1 MKLLSLTFAFFVSFG
16 LFAQENLTDGI
27 YAKIKTSK
35 GDILIQLEYLK
46 TPITVANFVGLAEG
60 NFTCDSVVISKP
72 FYDGL
77 KFHRVIENFMIQGGD
92 PLGNGQ
98 GNPGYKFQDEFDTT
112 LMHDRAGVLSMANSG
127 PNTNG
132 SQFFIT
138 HKDTPWLNGKHT
150 VFGYVI
156 EGQDVV
162 NKIVQDD
169 IIQTI
174 EIIRV
179 GKDAQK
185 YNATEAFLAGIESQ
199 KAKSIV
205 ASKSRNK
212 SFKAEIKKSFKKA
225 KQTESGLMY
234 TAIVPGTGAKPL
246 TGETIDVHY
255 TGTFL
260 NGEKFDSSYDRNA
273 PLNIV
278 IDKSRVIQG
287 WHEGLKLCD
296 RGGKIKL
303 ILPYWLAYGEA
314 GRASIPPKS
323 TLVFDIEILDKSA
336 EK

>member
-1 MKLLSLTFAFFVSFG
+1 MKVLSLAFAFLMSCSLV
-16 LFAQENLTDGI
+16 AQENLEDGL

-60 NFTCDSVVISKP
+60 NFKCDSVLISKP

-112 LMHDRAGVLSMANSG
+112 LLHDRAGVLSMANSG

-179 GKDAQK
+179 GKEAEK
-185 YNATEAFLAGIESQ
+185 YNATQAFLAGKEMQ
-199 KAKSIV
+199 KAKLI
-205 ASKSRNK
+205 ADSKTRNK
-212 SFKAEIKKSFKKA
+212 TFKKEIKKSFKKV
-225 KQTESGLMY
+225 KQTESGLIY

-246 TGETIDVHY
+246 SGETIDVHY

-273 PLNIV
+273 PLNIT
-278 IDKSRVIQG
+278 IDKSRVIEG

-303 ILPYWLAYGEA
+303 ILPYWLAYGEF
-314 GRASIPPKS
+314 GRGTIPAKA
-323 TLVFDIEILDKSA
+323 TLVFDIEIV
-336 EK
+336 EKTTEK